1 MKIWAVLIAVGL
13 VGCKGNQGGQI
24 VATGSTAAST
34 PTTSALPSALEQAEA
49 LAEDVQTYLE
59 QNAWPTAEAKLLELK
74 GVGEQLA
81 SAGVAE
87 TKRSAYAN
95 AVDSLG
101 AAITRRS
108 RAGALTAGNRVSRV
122 VTGIMA
128 DYPMKV
134 PVDVTFMD
142 VAGRDALYAA
152 EQGRWGDAANAA
164 MEIGQRYSAVQAHV
178 RARDSALDKRV
189 STEIVELHRA
199 VDSRARARAERLARA
214 LLEDVD
220 RIELAF

>member
-1 MKIWAVLIAVGL
+1 MKIWIVLIAVGL

-34 PTTSALPSALEQAEA
+34 PTVSALPTPVEQAEA

-59 QNAWPTAEAKLLELK
+59 QSAWPTAEAKLRELQ
-74 GVGEQLA
+74 GVGEKLA
-81 SAGVAE
+81 SAGVVE
-87 TKRSAYAN
+87 TKRSAFGN
-95 AVDSLG
+95 AVDSLS
-101 AAITRRS
+101 AAIAHRS

-134 PVDVTFMD
+134 PVDVTYMD

-152 EQGRWGDAANAA
+152 EQGRWSDAANAA
-164 MEIGQRYSAVQAHV
+164 EEIGQRYAAVQAHV
-178 RARDSALDKRV
+178 RARDPVLDKRV
-189 STEIVELHRA
+189 SAEIAELYRA
-199 VDSRARARAERLARA
+199 VESRARARADRLARA

-220 RIELAF
+220 RIELGF